1 MENIEKKTTLSEV
14 KTVKKSK
21 TKTIK
26 EKIDNVKTKVRNT
39 SKRSE
44 SKKSDVKKLKLLI
57 TVVDRNKAL
66 FYTDLLEQFE
76 VNMQM
81 VIYGNGTAEKQ
92 MLDYLG
98 LASSEKAVVFSFIR
112 EDKIKEVL
120 QTLQEKFERVRNGKG
135 IAFTVPLQSIIS
147 VYAYQFLSNNRSIKK
162 EDK

>member
-14 KTVKKSK
+14 KTIKKSK

-98 LASSEKAVVFSFIR
+98 LASREKGVIFSFIR

-135 IAFTVPLQSIIS
+135 IAFTIPLQSIIG